1 MDKIIKL
8 MEKFSVKKFIA
19 IIVSTAF
26 VILSLMGKISSDNF
40 MNVVLMIF
48 TFYFTQSIVKEN
60 KENKQVIEHLSLF
73 PIKKGNGNVWK
84 HRKDKEEKEKPMM
97 TPDQLVWDY
106 FIDKLTRQKNKEVK
120 GYRITIVIL
129 VIAFVATNLI
139 WTWLA
144 LLCFGGQEELYYDRI
159 IKEITFSLDEL
170 SNE

>member
-60 KENKQVIEHLSLF
+60 KEK
-73 PIKKGNGNVWK
+73 
-84 HRKDKEEKEKPMM
+84 
-97 TPDQLVWDY
+97 
-106 FIDKLTRQKNKEVK
+106 
-120 GYRITIVIL
+120 
-129 VIAFVATNLI
+129 
-139 WTWLA
+139 
-144 LLCFGGQEELYYDRI
+144 
-159 IKEITFSLDEL
+159 
-170 SNE
+170 